1 MVKSVI
7 STLIAGLYFIVP
19 PFHVFLET
27 HISSLPS
34 SKETRGTSLSGMHS

>member
-1 MVKSVI
+1 MAPEPARRPAIVKSVI

-27 HISSLPS
+27 HISSLP
-34 SKETRGTSLSGMHS
+34 